1 MVKVLFVCLGNICRS
16 PTAEGV
22 FRLLIEREGLGD
34 RIIVDSAGTG
44 DWHVGSP
51 PDRRAQAAAR
61 HRGIDLSGLRARQAK
76 SGDFQRFDYVLAMD
90 ADNHSE
96 LAGFCPPGEEHRL
109 HMFLDFAPELGRSNV
124 PDPYYGGDG
133 GFDAVLDMI
142 EAASFGLLTDIRD
155 KHL

>member
-1 MVKVLFVCLGNICRS
+1 MTEVLTRKSGC
-16 PTAEGV
+16 
-22 FRLLIEREGLGD
+22 
-34 RIIVDSAGTG
+34 TG
-44 DWHVGSP
+44 GIADLFT
-51 PDRRAQAAAR
+51 AAAR

-142 EAASFGLLTDIRD
+142 EAASVGLLADIRD